1 MVSLRS
7 FNHVN
12 LWRDTSIIREIKN
25 SNKNITSLVFCVSCL
40 KNKFLFFKK
49 MDNMLQEIDIF
60 AE

>member
-25 SNKNITSLVFCVSCL
+25 SNKNITSLVFRVSCL
-40 KNKFLFFKK
+40 KNKFFFFK